1 MNAARR
7 THTDTPVRIGRTWLF
22 ADGSRL
28 PVIAGA
34 AEGDDTVVVPEDLTT
49 ASPDELEALETQLV
63 DAFDAQLDAGSTD
76 VATMTELAE
85 ALDRVRGEQN
95 ARAEAD
101 AAAADTIAAL
111 RSRVH
116 SEPAADET
124 PATDPEAAAD
134 DAPAD
139 DAEPALVAAAPAAR
153 RLPASASR
161 TAARSTRPNVPD
173 AEPRISITAA
183 ADIPGI
189 AAGATID
196 LSAVAVA
203 MHDKAR
209 SLSNG
214 SPRVPIAKFTIPFAA
229 NARITKGMSKEAAL
243 DVLEAQTN
251 PARLGN
257 LVASGGWCVPSA
269 NQYELFALDGA
280 TGLLDVPQV
289 NVERGGLN
297 IPSYIGIDAADGA
310 LFSWSEDQDEQTTL
324 TITDLDATGG
334 TATVSFSAPHL
345 LAVGDLIN
353 VVTGT
358 AADGP
363 VYVAG
368 VTDGDTVTFATVGTP
383 TVSNATGYATRQKSC
398 FHIPCPTWTD
408 YRLAAYGLCIEHGN
422 LTDRAFPELTR
433 RYVSLVMAAHLR
445 RISALHCAT
454 METSA
459 NSVAV
464 TVTAAGTD
472 SFGELMSAIEL
483 QAADYRSEHL
493 MASSVIIEVILPSWT
508 REMLRSNL
516 AMRAGVDL
524 LTVSNEQLDGH
535 FAARRVRV
543 QFVEDYQ
550 PMFSSTPKQ
559 VWPTSLRFLMYPA
572 GGFAEGNGG
581 SIDLGVQRDSQLNK
595 TNDFTAAW
603 TEDFRVLAR
612 RGPKARKATVTLS
625 TDGVTACCA

>member
-7 THTDTPVRIGRTWLF
+7 THTDTPVRVGRTWLF
-22 ADGSRL
+22 ADGTRL
-28 PVIAGA
+28 PVVAGA
-34 AEGDDTVVVPEDLTT
+34 DDDGAVVVPEDLST
-49 ASPDELEALETQLV
+49 ATADDLAALEAQLV
-63 DAFDAQLDAGSTD
+63 AAFDSHLDDGSTD
-76 VATMTELAE
+76 VAAMTEIAE
-85 ALDRVRGEQN
+85 ALDRVRGEQT

-101 AAAADTIAAL
+101 AQAAETIEAL
-111 RSRVH
+111 RNRVH
-116 SEPAADET
+116 AEAPAADLDPDPDADPED
-124 PATDPEAAAD
+124 ATDAAE
-134 DAPAD
+134 
-139 DAEPALVAAAPAAR
+139 EPVLVAAAPPAR

-161 TAARSTRPNVPD
+161 TAARSARPAVP
-173 AEPRISITAA
+173 EGPRITITAA

-196 LSAVAVA
+196 LRRVATA

-209 SLSNG
+209 ALSNG
-214 SPRVPIAKFTIPFAA
+214 SPRVPIATFNIPFDNA
-229 NARITKGMSKEAAL
+229 NRITVGMSKEAAL
-243 DVLEAQTN
+243 DVMDATAN

-269 NQYELFALDGA
+269 NLYDLFAIDGA

-297 IPSYIGIDAADGA
+297 VPSYIGIDAADGA
-310 LFSWSEDQDEQTTL
+310 LFEWSEDQDSATTL

-334 TATVSFSAPHL
+334 TATVTTDDDHL
-345 LAVGDLIN
+345 LAVGDLVNI
-353 VVTGT
+353 VTGT

-363 VYVAG
+363 YTVASI
-368 VTDGDTVTFATVGTP
+368 TDGDTFTYATVGSP

-408 YRLAAYGLCIEHGN
+408 YRLKAYGLCLEHGN

-433 RYVSLVMAAHLR
+433 RYVSLVMSAHQR
-445 RISALHCAT
+445 RISAQHVAT
-454 METSA
+454 MEASA
-459 NSVAV
+459 NATAV

-472 SFGELMSAIEL
+472 SYGELMSAIEL

-493 MASSVIIEVILPSWT
+493 MSDGTILEVPLPSWT

-524 LTVSNEQLDGH
+524 LAVTNDQLDAH
-535 FAARRVRV
+535 LAVRRVRA

-550 PMFSSTPKQ
+550 PLFSSTPKQ
-559 VWPTSLRFLMYPA
+559 VWPTSMRFLMYPA
-572 GGFAEGNGG
+572 GGFVEGNGG
-581 SIDLGVQRDSQLNK
+581 TIDLGVQRDSTLNK
-595 TNDFTAAW
+595 TNDHTVAW

-625 TDGVTACCA
+625 TDGVTACCS